1 MGLWLQDIQ
10 ALQRYCL
17 SKSTPL
23 DLIRLNLDV
32 LWGGGERLAGALG
45 RPLRDHLLPR
55 GNETMPVLTLPG
67 FLAPEQSLKRLNRTL
82 SDHGFPARSWGLGV
96 NLGPRG
102 MSIFEHI
109 EAVEEELGSEIREMA
124 ERHGHRIA
132 LVGQSL
138 GGVYARE
145 LAERLP
151 DHVDRVITFGSPAID
166 SERAHR
172 LNKLLRLAGRRIA
185 GLRLIDLDKEQ
196 VLPHWEPNRPPIPL
210 VAIYGPAD
218 RVVPAELAAIP
229 QKIIE
234 KSSRR
239 APRENIPI
247 VCSHTGMAVNPFVI
261 LAILDRLAQD
271 RRAWRDFDP
280 GMYFSGPLRF
290 WPTPFR
296 HPLVHSGT
304 EPEQG

>member
-1 MGLWLQDIQ
+1 M
-10 ALQRYCL
+10 

-23 DLIRLNLDV
+23 DLFRLNLDV

-55 GNETMPVLTLPG
+55 GDETMPVLTLPG
-67 FLAPEQSLKRLNRTL
+67 FLAPEQSLNRLNRTL

-102 MSIFEHI
+102 MSIFDHI
-109 EAVEEELGSEIREMA
+109 AAVEEELGQEIRAIANEY
-124 ERHGHRIA
+124 GHPVA

-151 DHVDRVITFGSPAID
+151 KYVDRVITFGAPAID
-166 SERAHR
+166 PEGAHQ
-172 LNKLLRLAGRRIA
+172 LNKLLRLAGRRISRR
-185 GLRLIDLDKEQ
+185 RLIDLDERH
-196 VLPHWEPNRPPIPL
+196 VLPHWEANHPPLPL
-210 VAIYGPAD
+210 VSIYGTAD
-218 RVVPAELAAIP
+218 RVVPTNLAAIP
-229 QKIIE
+229 QEVID
-234 KSSRR
+234 KSNHK

-261 LAILDRLAQD
+261 LAVVDRLAQG
-271 RRAWRDFDP
+271 RRRWKAFDP
-280 GMYFSGPLRF
+280 ATYFTGPLRL

-296 HPLVHSGT
+296 HPLTHGR
-304 EPEQG
+304 EADD